1 MIPKPTSHFIGLSL
15 SSDLFLALFEK
26 LSWYIDYYDIQ
37 MSLELQRLD
46 SIHITLYYLSQ
57 TLSDRDR
64 ELYISF
70 REGHAELIS
79 LSLGELSYFYQDNTP
94 CILYIS
100 LWEVEKISL
109 INQQLSHLFHHDDI
123 IENWYSYI
131 PHITLIRI
139 LDPDIFAL
147 HRQAIER
154 IIQDFLQ
161 DSIDISL
168 TSIISLYAVDSR
180 IHPELQESIL

>member
-1 MIPKPTSHFIGLSL
+1 
-15 SSDLFLALFEK
+15 
-26 LSWYIDYYDIQ
+26 

-100 LWEVEKISL
+100 L
-109 INQQLSHLFHHDDI
+109 
-123 IENWYSYI
+123 
-131 PHITLIRI
+131 
-139 LDPDIFAL
+139 
-147 HRQAIER
+147 
-154 IIQDFLQ
+154 
-161 DSIDISL
+161 
-168 TSIISLYAVDSR
+168 
-180 IHPELQESIL
+180 